1 MFLFLR
7 NYSNQTSQTTIWPWL
22 CCYFKANEQIQ
33 RENFGKNSFVSTR
46 GGWLMDAV
54 TGRYLS
60 SRPGQ
65 RDHRLNGRRAA
76 GGPAHQRAARG
87 NRFMLDFLS
96 CRRLGFSCSSI
107 PDVIEAFPV
116 FVQQA
121 EKARSL
127 GAIVYCVGVKD
138 FNETQV
144 KPLPVPRIPAASDGL
159 TCFPYVLHIWFT
171 IQHWSPHVPR
181 HAGQQ
186 CSYTRKY
193 LNHILDHPLDDE
205 DEDDSHKTWN
215 AELSQKHHWAKTF

>member
-1 MFLFLR
+1 
-7 NYSNQTSQTTIWPWL
+7 
-22 CCYFKANEQIQ
+22 
-33 RENFGKNSFVSTR
+33 
-46 GGWLMDAV
+46 MDAV

-171 IQHWSPHVPR
+171 IQHCLLPPSTPLHHSLFQLATIADTIEHVFPVLGGF
-181 HAGQQ
+181 HALRGVINSVNKALCVQ
-186 CSYTRKY
+186 
-193 LNHILDHPLDDE
+193 E
-205 DEDDSHKTWN
+205 ADS
-215 AELSQKHHWAKTF
+215 